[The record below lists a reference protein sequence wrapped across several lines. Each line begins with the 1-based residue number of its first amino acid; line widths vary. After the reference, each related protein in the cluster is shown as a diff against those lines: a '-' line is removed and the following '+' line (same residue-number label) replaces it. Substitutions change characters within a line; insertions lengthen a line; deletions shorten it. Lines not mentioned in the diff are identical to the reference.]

1 MNAKEVTVLKSGSFV
16 NIPPTSASVGNE
28 SVGVDCARESLENP
42 QACFAVCS
50 VLTGKP
56 VTKVEAGDFDD
67 RPSNFPK
74 FIRGTMLSANLD
86 VSDAVSGCW
95 LRSLSW
101 LGGDAEDVD
110 DDDNDDAGA
119 VCSMV

>member
-1 MNAKEVTVLKSGSFV
+1 MNAKEVTVLGV
-16 NIPPTSASVGNE
+16 APTSVSVGNE
-28 SVGVDCARESLENP
+28 SVGVDCARESLKDP

-50 VLTGKP
+50 VLIVET
-56 VTKVEAGDFDD
+56 VTTVEAGDFDD
-67 RPSNFPK
+67 RPSSFPK

-86 VSDAVSGCW
+86 VSDAVSGSW

-101 LGGDAEDVD
+101 LGGHTEDVD

-119 VCSMV
+119 VCSIV